1 MTAQSF
7 SILNI
12 SLSIGNHLN
21 AFSSRVFNRDIS
33 GHNTEALWPLLRAGE
48 SSEPPQL
55 LQIDFRRYSGPAGKM
70 PVM

>member
-21 AFSSRVFNRDIS
+21 AFSSRVFNCGGLENR
-33 GHNTEALWPLLRAGE
+33 
-48 SSEPPQL
+48 
-55 LQIDFRRYSGPAGKM
+55 
-70 PVM
+70 

>member
-33 GHNTEALWPLLRAGE
+33 G
-48 SSEPPQL
+48 SSLNHGAFVKIER
-55 LQIDFRRYSGPAGKM
+55 IER
-70 PVM
+70 